1 MSTTPSKLKL
11 RAWLDKL
18 PSLPEDPTHPTQIA
32 LRTYSLALA
41 LSLGPSLLPIVTRLL
56 TSDRNLHK
64 TIKALKKVLRR
75 ELGFDGFAF
84 AVTFAI
90 WGGTAL
96 GKWWNE
102 EFHINNYSGQYS
114 PLKHVFLTFSSR
126 LSAYQKSF
134 LAYVLSSTVG
144 FHLLL
149 SGRRRSERLRAAL
162 TLAIPYTP
170 PTSTPAAILGKASP
184 TLDLTLLLSVRA
196 LDVLVQS
203 FIQRQCGGLEVEEHQ
218 TIGENDLLMQFEEKM
233 KTEEEKRKRI
243 SSLTTKIDAFAF
255 WASSARIMWCFFY
268 QPQRLPQSYVKWIG
282 ALASVDKRLLR
293 TLRHVRE
300 GTWSYISGS
309 KMHATELTT
318 YAKDL
323 GYPASW
329 GSPTALP
336 ALGTNATGTW
346 KDLGVVGRD
355 GIGGLPCE
363 LVHGG
368 EGKAFGLA
376 GSCTANAGIRGIKAF
391 MEALLIYLPAHI
403 LPVLIS
409 RPKSLLRL
417 KRVVQTILGACRSA
431 TFLSA
436 FISSYWLAVCFTRT
450 VALAR
455 LLPFISHDFW
465 DGPYGCILA
474 GCLTCGGSIWIE
486 NPRRR
491 GEMALYVLPRAI
503 RTYIPNRWV
512 RSRTRV
518 MTLES
523 SAFVLSLASL
533 LMAATYNP
541 NCLRGI
547 SRWVLAFIMN
557 GPSAGFWQRRRK
569 AMTTQPGTPSLPIN
583 AVFSDVVR

>member
-184 TLDLTLLLSVRA
+184 TLDLTLLLLVRA

-300 GTWSYISGS
+300 GTWSYINGS

-355 GIGGLPCE
+355 RIGGLPCE

-417 KRVVQTILGACRSA
+417 KRVVQTVLGACRSA

-583 AVFSDVVR
+583 AVFSDIV